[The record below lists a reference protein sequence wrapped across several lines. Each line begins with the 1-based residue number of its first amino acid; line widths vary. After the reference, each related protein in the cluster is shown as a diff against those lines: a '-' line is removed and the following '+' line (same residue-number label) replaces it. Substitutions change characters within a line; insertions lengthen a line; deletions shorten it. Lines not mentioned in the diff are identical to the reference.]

1 MAAIVAAVIAST
13 ICCMGGSESALG
25 VVCTL
30 VSARVAF
37 SWRLSTRVSA
47 TREGRRDTCSRRLE
61 IRGGNDGA
69 SLSFWF
75 AAWYIRGVT
84 CLLEGLSRPACRCC
98 WPESLSEVPE
108 NVARLAFPR
117 PLEGSSRRR
126 GLAEEELPEESVLSG
141 ATLWSWVPGESC
153 EPNLCRPE
161 WHRPFPKGRRGG
173 RCPH

>member
-1 MAAIVAAVIAST
+1 MQARWRSIAVIAAAVIAST

-25 VVCTL
+25 ALSTL
-30 VSARVAF
+30 VSARVSL
-37 SWRLSTRVSA
+37 SWCLGSRVS
-47 TREGRRDTCSRRLE
+47 TREGRRDTYSRRLA
-61 IRGGNDGA
+61 IRGGNDGV
-69 SLSFWF
+69 SLSLS

-126 GLAEEELPEESVLSG
+126 GLVEVEVLEESDLAERLVVLRARS
-141 ATLWSWVPGESC
+141 ASRTQPLPSRVA
-153 EPNLCRPE
+153 
-161 WHRPFPKGRRGG
+161 
-173 RCPH
+173 